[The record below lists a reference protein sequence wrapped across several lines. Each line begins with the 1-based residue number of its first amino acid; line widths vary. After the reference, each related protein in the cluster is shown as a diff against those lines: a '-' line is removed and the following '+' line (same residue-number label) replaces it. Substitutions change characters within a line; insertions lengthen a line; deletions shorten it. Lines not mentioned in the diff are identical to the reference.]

1 MRITVKV
8 AIIFAALWILIKM
21 SMYWL
26 GMQDS
31 QIPGTLTNILCLLLA
46 ISVGL
51 FYEKLRAKEPSN
63 ALGDIK
69 SAMTAGLPYT
79 LIVSGFI
86 YFFYGNIDADFTRH
100 KVSERL
106 VATEKQLENQETWD
120 QFKADNPD
128 YETYTKEQFFE
139 EEKTKIEA
147 ANSPKAIFIMSLLGG
162 LMLGTFYS
170 ILVTAIYRKVVFR

>member
-1 MRITVKV
+1 MKIAVKTGLL
-8 AIIFAALWILIKM
+8 FAALWILVKM
-21 SMYWL
+21 SMYWM
-26 GMQDS
+26 GMRDS
-31 QIPGTLTNILCLLLA
+31 QIPGTLINIFCLLLA

-51 FYEKLRAKEPSN
+51 FYSKLRAKEATN

-69 SAMTAGLPYT
+69 TGMTAGLPYT

-86 YFFYGNIDADFTRH
+86 FLFYSNIDKEFTQH
-100 KVSERL
+100 KISERL
-106 VATEKQLENQETWD
+106 TATEKQLSNENTWE
-120 QFKADNPD
+120 QFKRENTDF
-128 YETYTKEQFFE
+128 ETYTKEQFFK

-147 ANSPKAIFIMSLLGG
+147 ANSPKAIFVMSLLGG